1 MTRDGIF
8 QLEQEEGII
17 EGGENLKKFIT
28 KYYKGLFGPQKRNNF
43 SMDESRTED
52 IPQVSHAEN
61 EFLTEYFSEKE
72 VRDAIFQMKHNK
84 APGPDGFPIEFYQVF
99 WSLIKEDLMAMFKDF
114 HDNKLPLFNL
124 NFGILTL
131 IPKLKE
137 VKMIQQY
144 RPICM
149 LNVSFKIFT
158 KVVANR
164 ETNVANKIIKPTQTT
179 FLPGRYIMEGVVIL
193 HETIHELHSK
203 EQSGLI
209 LKIDFEKAYD
219 KVNWSFLQQTLRMK
233 GFSPL
238 WCKWIENIVSGGSV
252 GVKVNEDTGP
262 FFSNE

>member
-149 LNVSFKIFT
+149 LNVSFYGCLQIT
-158 KVVANR
+158 KC
-164 ETNVANKIIKPTQTT
+164 
-179 FLPGRYIMEGVVIL
+179 LYIYPSTLLMINLQARVRCQAE
-193 HETIHELHSK
+193 SRP
-203 EQSGLI
+203 
-209 LKIDFEKAYD
+209 
-219 KVNWSFLQQTLRMK
+219 VNISCCT
-233 GFSPL
+233 
-238 WCKWIENIVSGGSV
+238 
-252 GVKVNEDTGP
+252 
-262 FFSNE
+262 